1 MKAKQRKEQ
10 RFAFAVIA
18 VAVVIAVLASLSG
31 CVTRK
36 ACEAK
41 FGVCGDIA
49 PLTETVEYRDVFLP
63 AKTVT
68 DTFRF
73 PMPMPVFFGE
83 STDSTVRLFRTVPRV
98 HSSKNVRLE
107 WMNDSTLVASATCD
121 SARVRGVD
129 RVITKTQIKEKTVEV
144 EVTPRWVWFVI
155 GGFALFLV
163 VLFAVRR

>member
-1 MKAKQRKEQ
+1 MTKYL
-10 RFAFAVIA
+10 IA
-18 VAVVIAVLASLSG
+18 IAILASVSG

-36 ACEAK
+36 ACESK
-41 FGVCGDIA
+41 FGVCGNIA
-49 PLTETVEYRDVFLP
+49 PITEIVEYRDVFLP

-68 DTFRF
+68 DTFTI
-73 PMPMPVFFGE
+73 PMPIFFGQDTE
-83 STDSTVRLFRTVPRV
+83 PTVRLFRTVPRV

-107 WMNDSTLVASATCD
+107 WLNDSTLVASAKCD

-129 RVITKTQIKEKTVEV
+129 RVVTKTQIKEKTVEV
-144 EVTPRWVWFVI
+144 EVIPKWVWFVF